1 MQYMQKYAL
10 PTLLMSAVTTADCRT
25 LRSLLVSRRRG
36 RDAKGDSFR
45 ECMMAMPCTCLVM
58 NESS

>member
-1 MQYMQKYAL
+1 MLVGCSNWVAASAAESGG
-10 PTLLMSAVTTADCRT
+10 TLS
-25 LRSLLVSRRRG
+25 LRSLLGPRRRG

-45 ECMMAMPCTCLVM
+45 ECMAS